1 MEYFLNSLYYSF
13 WRAYVAFFSSGTK
26 VTYSIFKFLFAP
38 LLPRRF
44 KSRISDRVNRNMA
57 NTLEDLLN
65 YKTGTI
71 IILFNQLF
79 IGLCSAYITGVVV
92 IIFSIMFKIS
102 NSFLISIA
110 ISLICFAVGLYPVY
124 QYVLDNKQY
133 VKYFKEFERKDE
145 AWHRKWRYIVR
156 AIWLLWLPLF
166 CCSGYLSFKIAFL
179 GLD

>member
-1 MEYFLNSLYYSF
+1 
-13 WRAYVAFFSSGTK
+13 
-26 VTYSIFKFLFAP
+26 
-38 LLPRRF
+38 
-44 KSRISDRVNRNMA
+44 MA

-145 AWHRKWRYIVR
+145 SWHKKWRRIAVTLIVLQLPVM
-156 AIWLLWLPLF
+156 AIGTLL
-166 CCSGYLSFKIAFL
+166 AFMIVFA

>member
-1 MEYFLNSLYYSF
+1 
-13 WRAYVAFFSSGTK
+13 
-26 VTYSIFKFLFAP
+26 
-38 LLPRRF
+38 
-44 KSRISDRVNRNMA
+44 MA

-110 ISLICFAVGLYPVY
+110 ISLICFVVGLYPVY
-124 QYVLDNKQY
+124 QYVLDDKRY

-145 AWHRKWRYIVR
+145 TWHRKWRYIVR

-166 CCSGYLSFKIAFL
+166 CCAGYLSFKIAFL